1 MTNNTSHYL
10 QVEEVVAGTNTGM
23 SPALGGF
30 YHYWEKRIFNALTTM
45 IISSMAALHA
55 LLQPAGQRPPLC
67 EVCTVCIPF

>member
-1 MTNNTSHYL
+1 
-10 QVEEVVAGTNTGM
+10 M

-55 LLQPAGQRPPLC
+55 LLQPAGQRPPLS
-67 EVCTVCIPF
+67 EVYTLYTPYQA